1 MGAVAGPGSAG
12 KRLKR
17 MTAPGFDDIG
27 ACVFDAYGTL
37 FDFNSAVDRRR
48 DRIGGRADE
57 LSALWRQKQLQ
68 YTWLRSLMGRFV
80 DFWHVTGEALDHS
93 MRVVGIDD
101 PALRAELMQLY
112 LSLEAYPDARGCL
125 ERLKKAGTK
134 TAILSNGSM
143 TMLVSAVKN
152 AGLDDVIDAIYS
164 VDRAEIFKP
173 HHSVYQI
180 AVDELKVPTQRISFQ
195 SANGWD
201 AHGAA
206 AFGFRVA
213 WINRFGQPAEAL
225 PGDIQAEL
233 SSLADLPDL
242 IGA

>member
-1 MGAVAGPGSAG
+1 
-12 KRLKR
+12 

-37 FDFNSAVDRRR
+37 FDFNSAVDRCR
-48 DRIGGRADE
+48 DRIGDRADE

-68 YTWLRSLMGRFV
+68 YTWLRSLMGKFV

-93 MRVVGIDD
+93 MKVVGLDD

-112 LSLEAYPDARGCL
+112 LSLEPFPDARDCL
-125 ERLKKAGTK
+125 ERVKQGGTK

-143 TMLVSAVKN
+143 TMLVAAVKN
-152 AGLDDVIDAIYS
+152 AGFDGLIDAIYS
-164 VDRAEIFKP
+164 VDRTEIFKP
-173 HHSVYQI
+173 YHSVYQMP
-180 AVDELKVPTQRISFQ
+180 VDDLKMPAQRICFL

-201 AHGAA
+201 AHGGA

-213 WINRFGQPAEAL
+213 WINRYGQPAEIL

-233 SSLADLPDL
+233 ASLAELAPLLGD
-242 IGA
+242 

>member
-1 MGAVAGPGSAG
+1 
-12 KRLKR
+12 

-37 FDFNSAVDRRR
+37 FDFNSAVDRCR
-48 DRIGGRADE
+48 DRIGDRADE

-93 MRVVGIDD
+93 MKVVGLDD

-112 LSLEAYPDARGCL
+112 LSLEPFPDAGDCL
-125 ERLKKAGTK
+125 ERVKQAGTK

-143 TMLVSAVKN
+143 TMLVAAVKN
-152 AGLDDVIDAIYS
+152 AGFDGLIDAIYS
-164 VDRAEIFKP
+164 VDRTEIFKP
-173 HHSVYQI
+173 YHSVYQMP
-180 AVDELKVPTQRISFQ
+180 VDDLKLPAQRICFL

-201 AHGAA
+201 AHGGA

-213 WINRFGQPAEAL
+213 WINRYHQTAEVL

-233 SSLADLPDL
+233 ASLAELPPLLGD
-242 IGA
+242 

>member
-1 MGAVAGPGSAG
+1 
-12 KRLKR
+12 

-27 ACVFDAYGTL
+27 ACLFDAYGTL
-37 FDFNSAVDRRR
+37 LDFNSAVERCR

-57 LSALWRQKQLQ
+57 LSALWRHKQLQ
-68 YTWLRSLMGRFV
+68 YTWLRSLMGRYV

-93 MRVVGIDD
+93 MQAVGLEDE
-101 PALRAELMQLY
+101 ALRAELMQLY
-112 LSLEAYPDARGCL
+112 LGLEPFADARDCL
-125 ERLKKAGTK
+125 ERVKRAGMR

-143 TMLVSAVKN
+143 TMLVAAVKN
-152 AGLDDVIDAIYS
+152 AGLDDVVDAIYS

-180 AVDELKVPTQRISFQ
+180 PVDELKMPAQRICFL

-201 AHGAA
+201 AHGGA

-213 WINRFGQPAEAL
+213 WINRSGQPPEIL

-233 SSLADLPDL
+233 SSLAELPAL
-242 IGA
+242 VGA

>member
-1 MGAVAGPGSAG
+1 MGALPGTEPSRQRVG
-12 KRLKR
+12 S
-17 MTAPGFDDIG
+17 MTAPGFEDIG

-48 DRIGGRADE
+48 DRIGDRADE

-93 MRVVGIDD
+93 MKVVGIDD
-101 PALRAELMQLY
+101 PALRADLMQLY
-112 LSLEAYPDARGCL
+112 LSLEAYPDARACL
-125 ERLKKAGTK
+125 LRLKEAGTK

-180 AVDELKVPTQRISFQ
+180 AVDELKLPAQRIGFQ

-201 AHGAA
+201 AHGGA

-213 WINRFGQPAEAL
+213 WINRFGQPAEVL

-233 SSLADLPDL
+233 SSLADLPAL

>member
-1 MGAVAGPGSAG
+1 
-12 KRLKR
+12 

-37 FDFNSAVDRRR
+37 FDFNSAVDRCR
-48 DRIGGRADE
+48 DRIGDRADE

-68 YTWLRSLMGRFV
+68 YTWLRSLMGKFV

-93 MRVVGIDD
+93 MKVVGLDD
-101 PALRAELMQLY
+101 RALRAELMQLY
-112 LSLEAYPDARGCL
+112 LSLEAYPDARDCL
-125 ERLKKAGTK
+125 VRLKEAGTR

-152 AGLDDVIDAIYS
+152 AGLDDAIDAIYS
-164 VDRAEIFKP
+164 VDRAETFKP
-173 HHSVYQI
+173 HPSVYQI
-180 AVDELKVPTQRISFQ
+180 AVDELKIPATRISFQ

-213 WINRFGQPAEAL
+213 WINRFGQPAETL

-233 SSLADLPDL
+233 SSLADLPAL
-242 IGA
+242 VGA

>member
-1 MGAVAGPGSAG
+1 
-12 KRLKR
+12 

-37 FDFNSAVDRRR
+37 LDFNSAVDRCRG
-48 DRIGGRADE
+48 RIGDRADE
-57 LSALWRQKQLQ
+57 LSALWRHKQLQ

-93 MRVVGIDD
+93 MKAIGLDD
-101 PALRAELMQLY
+101 ERLRAELMQLY
-112 LSLEAYPDARGCL
+112 LSLEPYPDARDCL
-125 ERLKKAGTK
+125 ARVKKAGTK

-143 TMLVSAVKN
+143 TMLVAAVKN

-180 AVDELKVPTQRISFQ
+180 SVDELKLPSQRISFQ
-195 SANGWD
+195 SANSWD
-201 AHGAA
+201 AHGGA

-213 WINRFGQPAEAL
+213 WINRSGQPAEIL
-225 PGDIQAEL
+225 PGEIHAEL
-233 SSLADLPDL
+233 SSLAELPAL

>member
-1 MGAVAGPGSAG
+1 
-12 KRLKR
+12 

-37 FDFNSAVDRRR
+37 FDFNSAVDRCR
-48 DRIGGRADE
+48 DRIGDRADE

-93 MRVVGIDD
+93 MKVVGLDD

-112 LSLEAYPDARGCL
+112 LSLEPFPDARDCL
-125 ERLKKAGTK
+125 ERVKRAGTK

-143 TMLVSAVKN
+143 TMLVAAVKN
-152 AGLDDVIDAIYS
+152 AGFDGLIDAIYS
-164 VDRAEIFKP
+164 VDRTEIFKP
-173 HHSVYQI
+173 YHSVYQMP
-180 AVDELKVPTQRISFQ
+180 VDELKLPAQRICFL

-201 AHGAA
+201 AHGGA

-213 WINRFGQPAEAL
+213 WINRHGQAAEVL

-233 SSLADLPDL
+233 ASLAELPPLLGD
-242 IGA
+242 

>member
-1 MGAVAGPGSAG
+1 MAE
-12 KRLKR
+12 
-17 MTAPGFDDIG
+17 PGFEDIG

-37 FDFNSAVDRRR
+37 FDFNSAVDRCRSR
-48 DRIGGRADE
+48 VGGRADE

-80 DFWHVTGEALDHS
+80 DFWHVTGEALDYS
-93 MRVVGIDD
+93 MKAVGLDD

-112 LSLEAYPDARGCL
+112 LSLDPYPDARGCL
-125 ERLKKAGTK
+125 ERLKETGTK

-143 TMLVSAVKN
+143 TMLVAAVKN
-152 AGLDDVIDAIYS
+152 AGLDDLIDAVYS

-173 HHSVYQI
+173 HPSVYQI
-180 AVDELKVPTQRISFQ
+180 VVDELRLPARQVCFQ
-195 SANGWD
+195 SSNGWD
-201 AHGAA
+201 ARGAA

-213 WINRFGQPAEAL
+213 WINRFDQPAEEL

-233 SSLADLPDL
+233 SSLADLPAL
-242 IGA
+242 VGA

>member
-1 MGAVAGPGSAG
+1 
-12 KRLKR
+12 

-37 FDFNSAVDRRR
+37 LDFNSAVDRCR
-48 DRIGGRADE
+48 DRIGDRADE

-68 YTWLRSLMGRFV
+68 YTWLRSLMGRWV

-93 MRVVGIDD
+93 MRTIGLDD
-101 PALRAELMQLY
+101 APLRSELMQLY
-112 LSLEAYPDARGCL
+112 LSLEPFADARDCL
-125 ERLKKAGTK
+125 ARVKESGAR

-143 TMLVSAVKN
+143 TMLVAAVKN
-152 AGLDDVIDAIYS
+152 AGLDDVVDAIYS

-180 AVDELKVPTQRISFQ
+180 PVDELKLPAQRICFM

-213 WINRFGQPAEAL
+213 WINRYGQAAEML
-225 PGDIQAEL
+225 PGDIQVEL
-233 SSLADLPDL
+233 SSLADLPPL
-242 IGA
+242 LGA

>member
-1 MGAVAGPGSAG
+1 
-12 KRLKR
+12 

-37 FDFNSAVDRRR
+37 LDFNSAVDRCRA
-48 DRIGGRADE
+48 RIGGRADE

-93 MRVVGIDD
+93 MEVVGLDD
-101 PALRAELMQLY
+101 AVLRAELMQLY
-112 LSLEAYPDARGCL
+112 LSLEPFADARDCL
-125 ERLKKAGTK
+125 ARVKQSGTR

-143 TMLVSAVKN
+143 TMLVAAVKN
-152 AGLDDVIDAIYS
+152 AGLDDLIDAIYS

-180 AVDELKVPTQRISFQ
+180 PVDELKLPSQRIAFM
-195 SANGWD
+195 SANSWD
-201 AHGAA
+201 AHGGA
-206 AFGFRVA
+206 AFGYRAA
-213 WINRFGQPAEAL
+213 WINRAGQPAEIL

-233 SSLADLPDL
+233 GSLAELPDL

>member
-1 MGAVAGPGSAG
+1 
-12 KRLKR
+12 

-37 FDFNSAVDRRR
+37 FDFNSAVDRCR
-48 DRIGGRADE
+48 DRIGDRADE

-93 MRVVGIDD
+93 MKVVGLDD
-101 PALRAELMQLY
+101 SALRAELMQLY
-112 LSLEAYPDARGCL
+112 LSLEPFPDARVCL
-125 ERLKKAGTK
+125 ERVKKAGTK

-143 TMLVSAVKN
+143 TMLVAAVKN
-152 AGLDDVIDAIYS
+152 AGFDGLIDAVYS
-164 VDRAEIFKP
+164 VDRTEVFKP
-173 HHSVYQI
+173 YHSVYQMP
-180 AVDELKVPTQRISFQ
+180 VDDLKLPAQRICFL

-201 AHGAA
+201 AHGGA

-213 WINRFGQPAEAL
+213 WINRYGQPAEAL

-233 SSLADLPDL
+233 SSLADLPAL
-242 IGA
+242 VGA

>member
-1 MGAVAGPGSAG
+1 
-12 KRLKR
+12 

-37 FDFNSAVDRRR
+37 FDFNSAVDRCR
-48 DRIGGRADE
+48 DRIGDRADE

-68 YTWLRSLMGRFV
+68 YTWLRSLMGKFV

-93 MRVVGIDD
+93 MKVVGLDD

-112 LSLEAYPDARGCL
+112 LSLEPFPDARDCL
-125 ERLKKAGTK
+125 ERVKQAGTK

-143 TMLVSAVKN
+143 TMLVAAVKN
-152 AGLDDVIDAIYS
+152 AGFDGLIDAIYS
-164 VDRAEIFKP
+164 VDRTEIFKP
-173 HHSVYQI
+173 YHSVYQMP
-180 AVDELKVPTQRISFQ
+180 VDDLKMPAQRICFL

-201 AHGAA
+201 AHGGA

-213 WINRFGQPAEAL
+213 WINRYGQTAEIL

-233 SSLADLPDL
+233 ATLAELPPLLGD
-242 IGA
+242 

>member
-1 MGAVAGPGSAG
+1 
-12 KRLKR
+12 
-17 MTAPGFDDIG
+17 MTTPGFDDIG

-37 FDFNSAVDRRR
+37 FDFNSAVDRCR
-48 DRIGGRADE
+48 DRVGDRADE

-93 MRVVGIDD
+93 MKVVGLDD
-101 PALRAELMQLY
+101 PTLRAELMQLY
-112 LSLEAYPDARGCL
+112 LSLEPFPDARDCL
-125 ERLKKAGTK
+125 ERVKQAGTK

-143 TMLVSAVKN
+143 TMLVAAVKN
-152 AGLDDVIDAIYS
+152 AGFDGLIDAIYS
-164 VDRAEIFKP
+164 VDRTEIFKP
-173 HHSVYQI
+173 YHSVYQMP
-180 AVDELKVPTQRISFQ
+180 VDDLKLPAQRICFL

-201 AHGAA
+201 AHGGA

-213 WINRFGQPAEAL
+213 WINRYGQTAEIL

-233 SSLADLPDL
+233 ASLAELPPLLGD
-242 IGA
+242 